1 MNYEEV
7 QNKLVEKGV
16 KLSSAKTYVGNFK
29 RVINEI
35 HKNIL
40 NYPVFTLEW
49 LITDFQNYPMYYI
62 NSVLDFVNK
71 PEITV
76 NSKDNILKGFIKCLE
91 ALDIDT
97 KVYLEKF
104 QSLMID
110 LKYDKEFQEPSE
122 KEEENKLSKADLIKL
137 RDEWKGKLTDKF
149 TKFDL
154 YYVLLS
160 LYTYLPALRAQDYY
174 NTLLTNVEGFHN
186 VYVNEKINHLY
197 LPSKELHIFDY
208 KTAKTCG
215 PRTINIP
222 DELIKILNDFKQKSL
237 SQYVICSPK
246 GIKIEANSFNRLFSE
261 ATKGKKFSCNMARK
275 CRVSEDIDKPRAERI
290 ADAKIMAHS
299 LPTAVARYSKL
310 SKSFHADDDDLD
322 GLIDQM
328 RVLNRLRDDLNK
340 KIITKLQT
348 TT

>member
-1 MNYEEV
+1 MDYEEV
-7 QNKLVEKGV
+7 QNKLVTKGV
-16 KLSSAKTYVGNFK
+16 KLSSAKTYVSNFK
-29 RVINEI
+29 RVLKGIHFDESLATNFIVNCLKKDPEI
-35 HKNIL
+35 QSNYIL
-40 NYPVFTLEW
+40 K
-49 LITDFQNYPMYYI
+49 
-62 NSVLDFVNK
+62 FVNK
-71 PEITV
+71 PEISV

-104 QSLMID
+104 QSLLID

-160 LYTYLPALRAQDYY
+160 LYTDLPPLRSQEFY
-174 NTLLTNVEGFHN
+174 NTFLNIKKRQDLLDQ
-186 VYVNEKINHLY
+186 KINHLC
-197 LPSKELHIFDY
+197 LETKTLHMNNY
-208 KTAKTCG
+208 KTAKTYG
-215 PRTINIP
+215 PRKIDVP

-246 GIKIEANSFNRLFSE
+246 GIKIEANSFHRLFSE
-261 ATKGKKFSCNMARK
+261 ATKDKKFSCNMARK
-275 CRVSEDIDKPRAERI
+275 CHVSEDIDKPRAERI
-290 ADAKIMAHS
+290 ADGKIMAHS

-310 SKSFHADDDDLD
+310 SKSFHADDNDLE

-328 RVLNRLRDDLNK
+328 RVLNRLREDLNK

>member
-7 QNKLVEKGV
+7 QKKLIEKGV
-16 KLSSAKTYVGNFK
+16 KLSSAKVYVSKFK
-29 RVINEI
+29 RIINEI

-40 NYPVFTLEW
+40 NYPVFKLDW
-49 LITDFQNYPMYYI
+49 LITDFQDYPMYYT
-62 NSVLDFVNK
+62 NNVLEFVNK

-76 NSKDNILKGFIKCLE
+76 NEKDNLLKGFIKCLE

-104 QSLMID
+104 QPILTD

-160 LYTYLPALRAQDYY
+160 LYTYMQPLRSQDYV
-174 NTLLTNVEGFHN
+174 NSFLSIIERKDLLEG
-186 VYVNEKINHLY
+186 KQNHISLETKKLY
-197 LPSKELHIFDY
+197 LFDY
-208 KTAKTCG
+208 KTVSCYGTRIIDL
-215 PRTINIP
+215 PN
-222 DELIKILNDFKQKSL
+222 ELIQILKEFKEKSS

-246 GIKIEANSFNRLFSE
+246 GNKLEANSFNRLFHE
-261 ATKGKKFSCNMARK
+261 ATKGKQFSCNMARK
-275 CRVSEDIDKPRAERI
+275 CFVSEGIEKPIAERK
-290 ADAKIMAHS
+290 ADARVMAHS
-299 LPTAVARYSKL
+299 MSTAAARYSKL

-322 GLIDQM
+322 ALIDQM
-328 RVLNRLRDDLNK
+328 RVLNKLRDDLNK
-340 KIITKLQT
+340 KIMSKLST
-348 TT
+348 VV